1 MSLTTQGLLAEL
13 DTTLPRA
20 TESWC
25 SAALRRIADL
35 FVASAD
41 NYNDEQVALFGEV
54 IGRLI
59 PNTGRR
65 QLAELS
71 NLLAPAKSAPVN
83 VVGVLARHIDI
94 AVCGPVLE
102 RAVALPDNDLVQIA
116 DNDRTNMNMLMKI
129 AARPQLSEAVTDV
142 LLKRGN
148 RGVQRSV
155 IDNPNALVSE
165 TGFARVIMGL
175 NGDKELAA
183 AIAARNDVPPELRP
197 WLVEALAE

>member
-1 MSLTTQGLLAEL
+1 
-13 DTTLPRA
+13 
-20 TESWC
+20 
-25 SAALRRIADL
+25 LRRIADL
-35 FVASAD
+35 FVASAE

-59 PNTGRR
+59 PNTGRL

-71 NLLAPAKSAPVN
+71 DLLAKAPSAPAN
-83 VVGVLARHIDI
+83 VVGLLARHIDI

-102 RAVALPDNDLVQIA
+102 RAAALPDNDLVQIA
-116 DNDRTNMNMLMKI
+116 DSDRTNMTMLTKI
-129 AARPQLSEAVTDV
+129 AARSQLSEAVTDV

-148 RGVQRSV
+148 RNVQRTV
-155 IDNPNALVSE
+155 IDNAKARVSE
-165 TGFARVIMGL
+165 TDFARVIMGL

-197 WLVEALAE
+197 WLVEALGE

>member
-1 MSLTTQGLLAEL
+1 M
-13 DTTLPRA
+13 
-20 TESWC
+20 
-25 SAALRRIADL
+25 

-41 NYNDEQVALFGEV
+41 NYNDEQIALFGEV

-71 NLLAPAKSAPVN
+71 NLLAQAKSAPAN
-83 VVGVLARHIDI
+83 VVAVLARHIDI

-102 RAVALPDNDLVQIA
+102 RAAALPDNDLVQIA

-148 RGVQRSV
+148 RGVQRTV
-155 IDNPNALVSE
+155 IDNPNARVSE

-175 NGDKELAA
+175 NGDKDLAA
-183 AIAARNDVPPELRP
+183 AIAARSDVPAELRP

>member
-13 DTTLPRA
+13 DTTLPQA
-20 TESWC
+20 TESWR

-35 FVASAD
+35 FVASAE
-41 NYNDEQVALFGEV
+41 NYNDAQVAQFGEV

-59 PNTGRR
+59 PNTGRL

-71 NLLAPAKSAPVN
+71 DLLAKAPSAPVN
-83 VVGVLARHIDI
+83 VVGLLARHIDI

-102 RAVALPDNDLVQIA
+102 RAAALPDNDLVQIA
-116 DNDRTNMNMLMKI
+116 DDRTNMTMLMKI

-148 RGVQRSV
+148 RNVQRTV
-155 IDNPNALVSE
+155 IDNPKTRVSE

-175 NGDKELAA
+175 NGDQELAA
-183 AIAARNDVPPELRP
+183 AIAA
-197 WLVEALAE
+197 

>member
-13 DTTLPRA
+13 DTTLPQA

-41 NYNDEQVALFGEV
+41 NYNDEQIALFGEV

-71 NLLAPAKSAPVN
+71 NLLAQAKSAPAN
-83 VVGVLARHIDI
+83 VVAVLARHIDI

-102 RAVALPDNDLVQIA
+102 RAAALPDNDLVQIA
-116 DNDRTNMNMLMKI
+116 DNDRTNMNMLTKI

-148 RGVQRSV
+148 RGVQRTV
-155 IDNPNALVSE
+155 IDNPNARVSE

-175 NGDKELAA
+175 NGDKDLAA
-183 AIAARNDVPPELRP
+183 AIAARSDVPAELRP

>member
-13 DTTLPRA
+13 DTTLPQA

-41 NYNDEQVALFGEV
+41 NYNDEQIALFGEV

-71 NLLAPAKSAPVN
+71 NLLAQAKSAPAN
-83 VVGVLARHIDI
+83 VVAVLARHIDI

-102 RAVALPDNDLVQIA
+102 RAAALPDNDLVQIA

-148 RGVQRSV
+148 RGVQRTV
-155 IDNPNALVSE
+155 IDNPNARVSE

-175 NGDKELAA
+175 NGDKDLAA
-183 AIAARNDVPPELRP
+183 AIAARSDVPAELRP

>member
-13 DTTLPRA
+13 DTTLPQA
-20 TESWC
+20 TESWR

-35 FVASAD
+35 FVASAE
-41 NYNDEQVALFGEV
+41 NYNDAQVAQFGEV

-59 PNTGRR
+59 LNTGRL

-71 NLLAPAKSAPVN
+71 DLLAKAPSAPVN
-83 VVGVLARHIDI
+83 VVGLLARHIDI
-94 AVCGPVLE
+94 AVCGPVPE
-102 RAVALPDNDLVQIA
+102 RAAALPDNDLVQIA
-116 DNDRTNMNMLMKI
+116 DDRTNMTMLMKI

-148 RGVQRSV
+148 RNVAPSSTIRKRAF
-155 IDNPNALVSE
+155 PKPVS
-165 TGFARVIMGL
+165 RVIMGL

-197 WLVEALAE
+197 RLVEALGE

>member
-1 MSLTTQGLLAEL
+1 MSLTAQGLLAEL
-13 DTTLPRA
+13 DTTLPQA
-20 TESWC
+20 TEFLC
-25 SAALRRIADL
+25 SAALRQIADL

-71 NLLAPAKSAPVN
+71 NLLAQARSAPVN
-83 VVGVLARHIDI
+83 VVGLLARHIDI

-102 RAVALPDNDLVQIA
+102 RAAALPDSDLVQIA

-129 AARPQLSEAVTDV
+129 AVGRNSAKPSPTCC
-142 LLKRGN
+142 
-148 RGVQRSV
+148 S
-155 IDNPNALVSE
+155 S
-165 TGFARVIMGL
+165 
-175 NGDKELAA
+175 A
-183 AIAARNDVPPELRP
+183 AIAAFNGPSSTIRTRGCRKRVSR
-197 WLVEALAE
+197 A